1 MKFFILSL
9 MRNSVKSKTCKHCES
24 ENHLSIQCFKRPKRV
39 IKAGRVAN
47 RWQTTRRQWFKANQ
61 RESYSCHYCGR
72 FLLKNEVELDHY
84 LSRSRRPDLRFE
96 LSNLVPSC
104 HRCNQEKGSMSGDEY
119 LNKVG
124 RCQRT
129 YRQTIYRWIPRIRY
143 RESNAELNRDY

>member
-1 MKFFILSL
+1 M
-9 MRNSVKSKTCKHCES
+9 KSKTCKHCEG

-47 RWQTTRRQWFKANQ
+47 RWQATRRQWFKVNHS
-61 RESYSCHYCGR
+61 ENYYCHYCGR

-96 LSNLVPSC
+96 LSNLVPAC
-104 HRCNQEKGSMSGDEY
+104 HTCNTGKGSMSGDEF

-124 RCQRT
+124 KC
-129 YRQTIYRWIPRIRY
+129 
-143 RESNAELNRDY
+143 